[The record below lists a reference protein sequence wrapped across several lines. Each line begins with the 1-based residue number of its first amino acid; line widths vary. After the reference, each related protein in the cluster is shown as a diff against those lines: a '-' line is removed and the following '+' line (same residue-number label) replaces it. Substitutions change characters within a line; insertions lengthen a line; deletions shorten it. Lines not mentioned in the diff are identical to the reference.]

1 MDKYKCNVCG
11 YIYDPTKGDPD
22 NGIKPGT
29 GFESLPDTWVCPE
42 CGAPTMELGYHHEHW
57 LVCDND
63 HTTDLEP
70 LDEGPD
76 PDRQHDEA
84 IERRLFGEER
94 K

>member
-1 MDKYKCNVCG
+1 MTSNYPPGVTGNEFQIAG
-11 YIYDPTKGDPD
+11 PD
-22 NGIKPGT
+22 YER
-29 GFESLPDTWVCPE
+29 ESDLPCPE